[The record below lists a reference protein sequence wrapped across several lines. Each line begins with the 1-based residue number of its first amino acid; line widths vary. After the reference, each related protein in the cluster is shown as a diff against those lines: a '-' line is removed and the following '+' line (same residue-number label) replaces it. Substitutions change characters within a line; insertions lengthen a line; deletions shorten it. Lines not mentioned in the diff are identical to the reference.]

1 MAYLLLSVFI
11 NLKLEYKDLL
21 LVLYYLILVVLVC
34 CNLYPFFMFIIAF
47 CSWVLCSLSYP
58 YILIHGLHL
67 VNDADSADFPS
78 GIDCSS
84 VVGAAFW
91 IEKRV
96 LSINDAGNAV
106 EAGII
111 VNLCS

>member
-1 MAYLLLSVFI
+1 MELFGIDANNTVDVAITFYLTMAYLLLSVFPI
-11 NLKLEYKDLL
+11 LKLEYKDLL
-21 LVLYYLILVVLVC
+21 LVLYYFILVVLVC
-34 CNLYPFFMFIIAF
+34 CNLFPFFYVYNSFLF
-47 CSWVLCSLSYP
+47 WVLCSLSYP

-91 IEKRV
+91 IEK
-96 LSINDAGNAV
+96 
-106 EAGII
+106 
-111 VNLCS
+111 